1 MTTKE
6 DRVRAINVAIDRAG
20 GIGPFKVA
28 LKVTHQA
35 IYSWKK
41 RGHVPV
47 DKALQVE
54 ALFGTPREDIVH
66 PDVALALRTPYQAA
80 ADVL

>member
-1 MTTKE
+1 MNAKE
-6 DRVRAINVAIDRAG
+6 DRLRALNIAIDRAG
-20 GIGPFKVA
+20 GIGPFRKRIG
-28 LKVTHQA
+28 VTHQA

-41 RGHVPV
+41 RGYVPV
-47 DKALQVE
+47 DKAMLVE
-54 ALFGTPREDIVH
+54 AAFGTPREDIVH

>member
-1 MTTKE
+1 MT
-6 DRVRAINVAIDRAG
+6 DRTDRIRALNIAIDRAG

-28 LKVTHQA
+28 LGVTHQA
-35 IYSWKK
+35 VYSWKK
-41 RGHVPV
+41 RGYVPV
-47 DKALQVE
+47 DKALVIE
-54 ALFGTPREDIVH
+54 RLFATPREDIVH